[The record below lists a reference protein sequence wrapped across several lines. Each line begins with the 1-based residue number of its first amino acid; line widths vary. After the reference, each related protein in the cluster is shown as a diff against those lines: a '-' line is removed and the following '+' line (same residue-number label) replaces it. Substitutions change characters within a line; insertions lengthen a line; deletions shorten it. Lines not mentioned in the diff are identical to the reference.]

1 MVDEKKKGTVKSLFQ
16 EIINLKK
23 EYSNEIN
30 IRKEK
35 LRNLENLENY

>member
-23 EYSNEIN
+23 EYSNEI
-30 IRKEK
+30 RKEK
-35 LRNLENLENY
+35 LRNFENLENY